1 MRLVNEQHGV
11 VLLGQCEEVR
21 ERGLVAV
28 HAVDGFDGDE
38 CPRLRLVP
46 DSRPASSGSLCANN
60 SVRKRLSRNPSII
73 DFPPPRCPRSPVRR
87 SLQRDTTVDTDSR
100 PQFVPEEFVR
110 GNVTLYIVSRD
121 GVGTAGPLITA
132 LNVDVVEA
140 AETYATSQPGVRL
153 AKPLLRDP

>member
-1 MRLVNEQHGV
+1 M
-11 VLLGQCEEVR
+11 
-21 ERGLVAV
+21 
-28 HAVDGFDGDE
+28 
-38 CPRLRLVP
+38 
-46 DSRPASSGSLCANN
+46 
-60 SVRKRLSRNPSII
+60 
-73 DFPPPRCPRSPVRR
+73 
-87 SLQRDTTVDTDSR
+87 DTDSR

-110 GNVTLYIVSRD
+110 GNVTLYSVSRD